1 MTNIKQF
8 EQYLQSKGAIPA
20 SIYPWELKYSIETKA
35 GLLNISIHRSDFT
48 KAGNLRS
55 GRAASIYCCFK
66 EPQVAAGCPGV
77 DKNRLNHHSG
87 KYNIHVFSESGDMRP
102 IWEYCFNLFSFEL
115 EKIL

>member
-8 EQYLQSKGAIPA
+8 ESYLQSKGAIPT
-20 SIYPWELKYSIETKA
+20 SLYPWEVKYVIETKG

-48 KAGNLRS
+48 KAGNLRA

-77 DKNRLNHHSG
+77 DKNHLNHHSG
-87 KYNIHVFSESGDMRP
+87 KWNFLVSPENGDLRTP
-102 IWEYCFNLFSFEL
+102 WEYCFNLFSFEL

>member
-8 EQYLQSKGAIPA
+8 EQYLQSKGAIPT
-20 SIYPWELKYSIETKA
+20 SLYPWEIKYSIETKA

-48 KAGNLRS
+48 KMGNLRA
-55 GRAASIYCCFK
+55 GKVAIIYCCFK
-66 EPQVAAGCPGV
+66 DVERAAGCPGI

-87 KYNIHVFSESGDMRP
+87 IYFTISSESGDMLSN
-102 IWEYCFNLFSFEL
+102 WEYCFNLFSFEL